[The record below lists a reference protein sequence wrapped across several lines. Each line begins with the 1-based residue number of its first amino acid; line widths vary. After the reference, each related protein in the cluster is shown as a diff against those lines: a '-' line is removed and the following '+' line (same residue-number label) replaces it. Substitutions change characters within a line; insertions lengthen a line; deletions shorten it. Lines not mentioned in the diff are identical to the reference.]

1 MKRAAWILTLL
12 LAACSTASWDKP
24 GATKESVQKDGDECW
39 EKGRLQSRSYA
50 TPAPSGGVVVGAPAD
65 KSRDR
70 AMDQTA
76 EFQRCMR
83 DRGYSEKK

>member
-1 MKRAAWILTLL
+1 
-12 LAACSTASWDKP
+12 
-24 GATKESVQKDGDECW
+24 
-39 EKGRLQSRSYA
+39 
-50 TPAPSGGVVVGAPAD
+50 VVVGAPAD